1 MSVVLQFGGPI
12 SPNLLE
18 AIVEMTDDAKC
29 NAFYPGSITDSMIC
43 AGTPSGGKG
52 PCHVR
57 WL

>member
-43 AGTPSGGKG
+43 AGTPSGSKG

-57 WL
+57 